1 MNISSDKSK
10 KNTKSGSKPS
20 KLKPSLLEKNLKD
33 NFVFYTKDT
42 GGRKP
47 ISLAVQRLV
56 NGGKITPQ
64 EINNKIEL
72 IQRETISNLMK
83 KYPGK
88 NKFVTEELKKMQ
100 KNGDFSSKNVPNA
113 SSGTINT
120 LRQRGFKK
128 LIIDTAKTEGV
139 IMAKAVERLAGL
151 EYFSKHLEEIEAKAI
166 KLGKV
171 AEKKAK
177 IAETKGR
184 EEKAKEEENKKKETE
199 EAEQA
204 EKEKLANKTG
214 DLPDDFLRRIF
225 RGNIYYTNV

>member
-151 EYFSKHLEEIEAKAI
+151 ESFSKNLEEIEAKAI

-177 IAETKGR
+177 IAAVSYTHLRAHETDSYLVCR
-184 EEKAKEEENKKKETE
+184 
-199 EAEQA
+199 
-204 EKEKLANKTG
+204 
-214 DLPDDFLRRIF
+214 
-225 RGNIYYTNV
+225 